1 MNKNIVKE
9 AKAKIKAEKQAVKK
23 DNRKKFWSVAKHYV
37 IAGVIVL
44 VAFGLYQ
51 LRAISYD
58 QGYNQGLEAGKQE
71 ASETDQVVIQRVKE
85 IKDLMSE
92 LK

>member
-1 MNKNIVKE
+1 MSKE
-9 AKAKIKAEKQAVKK
+9 Y
-23 DNRKKFWSVAKHYV
+23 N
-37 IAGVIVL
+37 
-44 VAFGLYQ
+44 
-51 LRAISYD
+51 YD
-58 QGYNQGLEAGKQE
+58 DCYALQQDIPGLEAGKQE